1 MLVERGLFE
10 SRELAQRAILAGSV
24 RTTSRVLDKAGTRVE
39 SEIVI
44 EVAARPRYVGR
55 GGLKLEAA
63 LAAFVVN
70 PAGRTC
76 LDVGASTGGFTD
88 CLLQHGAS
96 RVYAYDVGHSQ
107 LDWKIRSD
115 PRVVVGE
122 GINAR
127 HLRRTDFTE
136 LISLCVIDVSFISL
150 TKILPAV
157 MDVLADAGDAEIITL
172 IKPQFESRREDV
184 GKGGI
189 VRDPAV
195 HARALE
201 SVRQF
206 VENQMP
212 GWRWTG
218 EIDSPILGTEG
229 NKEFLCHLKNDPGTR
244 KGRNEVSSPV

>member
-157 MDVLADAGDAEIITL
+157 MDVLADAGDAEIIAL

-195 HARALE
+195 HARALAC
-201 SVRQF
+201 VGQF

-244 KGRNEVSSPV
+244 KSRNEISSPV